1 MVRQLHQDIYIGFVL
16 ILIGLFLFIETL
28 DFTQDSANYPRG
40 IIILFI
46 FFSVL
51 IIIEGFRKTKLMKE
65 ENVNLFE
72 GEESPLNLS
81 ILKSPLFSIAF
92 VIIYAVLIP
101 TLGFFVS
108 TLLFTIVFLWFMG
121 VRKWQTYVYT
131 AVGIDLFVYL
141 LFVMQLNVR
150 LPQGILF

>member
-16 ILIGLFLFIETL
+16 ILIGLFLFVETL
-28 DFTQDSANYPRG
+28 DFTQDSATYPRG

-46 FFSVL
+46 FFSIL

-65 ENVNLFE
+65 KNVELFE
-72 GEESPLNLS
+72 GEESPLHLS
-81 ILKSPLFSIAF
+81 VLKSPLLSIAF
-92 VIIYAVLIP
+92 VTIYAILIP
-101 TLGFFVS
+101 ALGFFVS
-108 TLLFTIVFLWFMG
+108 TFLFSFVFLWFMG
-121 VRKWQTYVYT
+121 VKKWKTYVLT
-131 AVGIDLFVYL
+131 AVGIDLFIYL